1 MFVVCHF
8 KFEGEKNKEQST
20 QLLTLYLAKH
30 WPMNLVVRQYLRVSQ
45 QFCKH
50 IHGKCLWR

>member
-20 QLLTLYLAKH
+20 QLLTLFGKALA
-30 WPMNLVVRQYLRVSQ
+30 NEFSS
-45 QFCKH
+45 
-50 IHGKCLWR
+50 